1 MNGLTDVEVELFMK
15 AMLFSGERLS
25 WPVDWNKSLVST
37 QSTGTTGNKAKV
49 ILAPTLAAC
58 GVKVG
63 VLLPLLP
70 LQLIPMLV
78 TFHVSAV

>member
-1 MNGLTDVEVELFMK
+1 MVMFARAGAMLMAFQMSGLTDVEVELLMK

-25 WPVDWNKSLVST
+25 WPADWDKSLVSI

-58 GVKVG
+58 GIKVR
-63 VLLPLLP
+63 V
-70 LQLIPMLV
+70 
-78 TFHVSAV
+78 